1 MCRLYGFLCQ
11 LWHKRMRP
19 AAYTCPFT
27 GVQWSWALPWS
38 TATTSGAWWKS
49 FCIFWTPVTLIS
61 KQTAHQG
68 SSWLLRSKAVCCE
81 NVNHVR
87 QNPFKRKHQQFPFW
101 ETGLA
106 AVMLHILLALL
117 KVCRLLLEVLKYCK
131 SLVKWIRSNSIS
143 KPLKNKVTRDCV
155 MIKWVIHR
163 QKLTLLTLF
172 YLTALKRV
180 WLGLFKWFYVCF
192 LV

>member
-1 MCRLYGFLCQ
+1 M
-11 LWHKRMRP
+11 KP
-19 AAYTCPFT
+19 AAYTCPST

-49 FCIFWTPVTLIS
+49 FCISWTPVTLIS

-68 SSWLLRSKAVCCE
+68 SSWLLRSKAVYCE

-87 QNPFKRKHQQFPFW
+87 QKPFERKRQQFPYW
-101 ETGLA
+101 ETGFA

-131 SLVKWIRSNSIS
+131 SLVKWIWSNSIS
-143 KPLKNKVTRDCV
+143 KPLKNKEVLQSCSSDCV

-172 YLTALKRV
+172 YLTALKEV
-180 WLGLFKWFYVCF
+180 WLGVFKLFYICF
-192 LV
+192 LL